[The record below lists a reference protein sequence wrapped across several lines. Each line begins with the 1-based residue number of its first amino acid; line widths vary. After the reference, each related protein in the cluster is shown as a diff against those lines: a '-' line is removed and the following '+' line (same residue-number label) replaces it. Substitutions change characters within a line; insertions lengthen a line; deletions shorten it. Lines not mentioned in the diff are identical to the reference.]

1 MTSPLFSG
9 PGAGRRG
16 LTAGP
21 SRRALLKTAG
31 KATAVLAAAALSLT
45 ACSTGPAGPAGP
57 AGSATAGSSA
67 ASASTSPQFPVTIKH
82 VFGETTIKEQPKRVV
97 TVSWVNDDV
106 AIALGV
112 VPVGVPKNEWGGN
125 DKGSTPWKD
134 AALEKLGAGFGSAK
148 APVQFSEADGINF
161 TEIAKLNPDVILG
174 AYSGLTEEDYKKLS
188 EIAPVVAHPE
198 LAYGT
203 PWQESTTIIGKALG
217 KEAEAAKLVSDT
229 EAAIKDKV
237 SKYPQIA
244 GKSFIYG
251 NLEPDKSDG
260 VNVYTAND
268 NRPRFLTEIGM
279 KLASVVEDNSKGSK
293 EFFIPWSAEKANE
306 LKSDVFVTWVPDA
319 ATTGSIKADPL
330 LGQIPAI
337 KSGALV
343 ADSDNTLTLSISASS
358 PLSLPW
364 SLDTFLPQL
373 ASAADKVTATVK

>member
-9 PGAGRRG
+9 PNATRRT
-16 LTAGP
+16 LFK
-21 SRRALLKTAG
+21 SAG
-31 KATAVLAAAALSLT
+31 KATAVLAAAALTLS
-45 ACSTGPAGPAGP
+45 ACSTGPA
-57 AGSATAGSSA
+57 SST
-67 ASASTSPQFPVTIKH
+67 SDASTSSSSSSQFPVTIKH

-125 DKGSTPWKD
+125 EQGSTPWKD
-134 AALEKLGAGFGSAK
+134 AALEELGAGFGSDK
-148 APVQFSEADGINF
+148 APVQFSEADGVNF
-161 TEIAKLNPDVILG
+161 TEIAKLTPDVILA
-174 AYSGLTEEDYKKLS
+174 AYSGLTEEDYKKLT

-198 LAYGT
+198 IAYGT
-203 PWQESTTIIGKALG
+203 SWQDSTSIIGKALG
-217 KEAEAAKLVSDT
+217 KEAEATKLISDT
-229 EAAIKDKV
+229 EATIKEKV
-237 SKYPQIA
+237 SKYPQLE

-251 NLEPDKSDG
+251 NLEPASAEG

-268 NRPRFLTEIGM
+268 NRPRFLSEIGM
-279 KLASVVEDNSKGSK
+279 KLASVVEENSKGSK

-306 LKSDVFVTWVPDA
+306 LESDIFVTWVPDA
-319 ATTGSIKADPL
+319 ATTDSIKSDPL

-337 KSGALV
+337 QKGALV

-373 ASAADKVTATVK
+373 ATAADAVK

>member
-1 MTSPLFSG
+1 MCKQK
-9 PGAGRRG
+9 AV
-16 LTAGP
+16 TAG
-21 SRRALLKTAG
+21 
-31 KATAVLAAAALSLT
+31 AAMVSGVAAM
-45 ACSTGPAGPAGP
+45 ACSTGPAAPAG
-57 AGSATAGSSA
+57 G
-67 ASASTSPQFPVTIKH
+67 ASASSSSSSQFPVTIEH
-82 VFGETTIKEQPKRVV
+82 VYGETTIEKQPTRVA

-125 DKGSTPWKD
+125 EQGSTPWKD
-134 AALEKLGAGFGSAK
+134 AALEELGAGFGSDK
-148 APVQFSEADGINF
+148 APVQYSEADGINF
-161 TEIAKLNPDVILG
+161 TEIAKLTPDVILA
-174 AYSGLTEEDYKKLS
+174 AYSGLTEEDYKKLT

-203 PWQESTTIIGKALG
+203 SWQDSTSIIGKALG
-217 KEAEAAKLVSDT
+217 KDAEAAKLVSDT
-229 EAAIKDKV
+229 EATIKEKV
-237 SKYPQIA
+237 AEYPQIT

-251 NLEPDKSDG
+251 NLEPASADG

-268 NRPRFLTEIGM
+268 NRPRFLSEIGM
-279 KLASVVEDNSKGSK
+279 KLAPVVEENSKGSK

-306 LKSDVFVTWVPDA
+306 LESDIFVTWVPDA
-319 ATTGSIKADPL
+319 ATTDSIKSDPL

-337 KSGALV
+337 KNGALV

-373 ASAADKVTATVK
+373 ASAADAVK

>member
-9 PGAGRRG
+9 PSATRRT
-16 LTAGP
+16 LFN
-21 SRRALLKTAG
+21 SAG
-31 KATAVLAAAALSLT
+31 KATAVLAAAAHTLS
-45 ACSTGPAGPAGP
+45 ACSTGPA
-57 AGSATAGSSA
+57 SSA
-67 ASASTSPQFPVTIKH
+67 GDASASSSSSSQFPVTIEH
-82 VFGETTIKEQPKRVV
+82 VYGETTIEKQPTRVA

-125 DKGSTPWKD
+125 EQGSTPWKD
-134 AALEKLGAGFGSAK
+134 AALEELGAGFGSEK
-148 APVQFSEADGINF
+148 APVQYSEADGINF
-161 TEIAKLNPDVILG
+161 TEIAKLTPDVILA
-174 AYSGLTEEDYKKLS
+174 AYSGLTEEDYKKLT

-203 PWQESTTIIGKALG
+203 SWQDSTSIIGKALG
-217 KEAEAAKLVSDT
+217 KDAEAAKLVSDT
-229 EAAIKDKV
+229 EATIKEKV
-237 SKYPQIA
+237 AEYPQIT

-251 NLEPDKSDG
+251 NLEPASADG

-268 NRPRFLTEIGM
+268 NRPRFLSEIGM
-279 KLASVVEDNSKGSK
+279 KLAPVVEENSKGSK

-306 LKSDVFVTWVPDA
+306 LESDIFVTWVPDA
-319 ATTGSIKADPL
+319 ATTDSIKSDPL

-337 KSGALV
+337 KNGALV

-373 ASAADKVTATVK
+373 ASAADAVK

>member
-9 PGAGRRG
+9 PSATRRT
-16 LTAGP
+16 LFK
-21 SRRALLKTAG
+21 SAG
-31 KATAVLAAAALSLT
+31 KATAVLAAAALTLS
-45 ACSTGPAGPAGP
+45 ACSTGPASSTSDAGT
-57 AGSATAGSSA
+57 SGSS
-67 ASASTSPQFPVTIKH
+67 SPQFPVTLKH
-82 VFGETTIKEQPKRVV
+82 VFGETTIKAQPKRVV

-106 AIALGV
+106 ALALGV

-125 DKGSTPWKD
+125 EQGSTPWKD
-134 AALEKLGAGFGSAK
+134 AALKELGAGFGSDK

-161 TEIAKLNPDVILG
+161 TEIAKLTPDVILA
-174 AYSGLTEEDYKKLS
+174 AYSGLTEEDYRKLS

-203 PWQESTTIIGKALG
+203 SWQDSTSIIGKALG
-217 KEAEAAKLVSDT
+217 KGAEATKLISDT
-229 EAAIKDKV
+229 EATIKEKV

-251 NLEPDKSDG
+251 NLEPASADG

-268 NRPRFLTEIGM
+268 NRPRFLSEIGM

-306 LKSDVFVTWVPDA
+306 LKSDIFVTWVPDA
-319 ATTGSIKADPL
+319 ATADSIKADPL

-337 KSGALV
+337 QKGALV

-373 ASAADKVTATVK
+373 ATAADAVK

>member
-9 PGAGRRG
+9 PSATRRT
-16 LTAGP
+16 LFK
-21 SRRALLKTAG
+21 SAG
-31 KATAVLAAAALSLT
+31 KATAVLAAAALTLS
-45 ACSTGPAGPAGP
+45 ACSTGPA
-57 AGSATAGSSA
+57 SST
-67 ASASTSPQFPVTIKH
+67 SDASTSSSSSSQFPVTIKH
-82 VFGETTIKEQPKRVV
+82 VFGETTVKEQPKRVA

-134 AALEKLGAGFGSAK
+134 AALEGLGAGFGSDK
-148 APVQFSEADGINF
+148 APVQYSEADGINF
-161 TEIAKLNPDVILG
+161 TEIAKLTPDVILA

-203 PWQESTTIIGKALG
+203 SWQDSTSIIGKALG
-217 KEAEAAKLVSDT
+217 KDAEATKLIAGT
-229 EAAIKDKV
+229 EATIKEKV
-237 SKYPQIA
+237 AKFPQIA

-251 NLEPDKSDG
+251 NLEPASADG

-268 NRPRFLTEIGM
+268 NRPRFLSEIGM
-279 KLASVVEDNSKGSK
+279 KQASVVDENSKGSK

-306 LKSDVFVTWVPDA
+306 LESDIFVTWVPDA
-319 ATTGSIKADPL
+319 ATTDSIKADPL

-337 KSGALV
+337 KKGALV

-373 ASAADKVTATVK
+373 ATAADTVK

>member
-9 PGAGRRG
+9 PLSTRRT
-16 LTAGP
+16 LF
-21 SRRALLKTAG
+21 SSAG
-31 KATAVLAAAALSLT
+31 KAAAVLAAAALTLS
-45 ACSTGPAGPAGP
+45 ACSTGPASSVAGT
-57 AGSATAGSSA
+57 GGTGSS
-67 ASASTSPQFPVTIKH
+67 TQFPVTIGH
-82 VFGETTIKEQPKRVV
+82 AFGQTTIDKQPARVA

-112 VPVGVPKNEWGGN
+112 VPVGVPRNDWGGN

-148 APVQFSEADGINF
+148 APVQYSEADGINF
-161 TEIAKLNPDVILG
+161 TEIAKLAPDIILA
-174 AYSGLTEEDYKKLS
+174 AYSGLTEEDYRKLS

-198 LAYGT
+198 VAYGT
-203 PWQESTTIIGKALG
+203 SWQDSTTIIGKALG

-229 EAAIKDKV
+229 EATVKDKV
-237 SKYPQIA
+237 SQYPQIQ

-251 NLEPDKSDG
+251 NLEPARGDG

-279 KLASVVEDNSKGSK
+279 TLAHVVAENSKGSK
-293 EFFIPWSAEKANE
+293 EFYLSWSAEKAND
-306 LKSDVFVTWVPDA
+306 LQSDIFVTWVPDA
-319 ATTGSIKADPL
+319 STAEAIKADPL

-337 KSGALV
+337 RKGALV
-343 ADSDNTLTLSISASS
+343 ADQDNTLTLSISASS

-373 ASAADKVTATVK
+373 ATAADAVK

>member
-9 PGAGRRG
+9 PSATRRT
-16 LTAGP
+16 LFK
-21 SRRALLKTAG
+21 SAG
-31 KATAVLAAAALSLT
+31 KATAVLAAAALTLS
-45 ACSTGPAGPAGP
+45 ACSTGPA
-57 AGSATAGSSA
+57 SSA
-67 ASASTSPQFPVTIKH
+67 GDASASSSSSSQFPVTIEH
-82 VFGETTIKEQPKRVV
+82 VYGETVIEEQPTRVA

-125 DKGSTPWKD
+125 EQGSTPWKD
-134 AALEKLGAGFGSAK
+134 AALEELGAGFGSDK
-148 APVQFSEADGINF
+148 APVQYSEADGINF
-161 TEIAKLNPDVILG
+161 TEIAKLTPDVILA
-174 AYSGLTEEDYKKLS
+174 AYSGLTEEDYKKLT
-188 EIAPVVAHPE
+188 EIAPVVAHHE

-203 PWQESTTIIGKALG
+203 SWQDSTSIIGKALG
-217 KEAEAAKLVSDT
+217 KDAEAAKLVSDT
-229 EAAIKDKV
+229 EATIKEKV
-237 SKYPQIA
+237 AEYPQIT

-251 NLEPDKSDG
+251 NLEPASADG

-268 NRPRFLTEIGM
+268 NRPRFLSEIGM
-279 KLASVVEDNSKGSK
+279 KLAPVVEENSKGSK

-306 LKSDVFVTWVPDA
+306 LESDIFVTWVPDA
-319 ATTGSIKADPL
+319 ATTDSIKSDPL

-337 KSGALV
+337 KNGALV

-373 ASAADKVTATVK
+373 ASAADAVK

>member
-9 PGAGRRG
+9 PSATRRT
-16 LTAGP
+16 LFK
-21 SRRALLKTAG
+21 SAG
-31 KATAVLAAAALSLT
+31 KATAVLAAAALTLS
-45 ACSTGPAGPAGP
+45 ACSTGPASSTSDAGT
-57 AGSATAGSSA
+57 SGSS
-67 ASASTSPQFPVTIKH
+67 SPQFPVTLKH
-82 VFGETTIKEQPKRVV
+82 VFGETTIKAQPKRVV

-106 AIALGV
+106 ALALGV

-125 DKGSTPWKD
+125 EQGSTPWKD
-134 AALEKLGAGFGSAK
+134 AALKELGAGFGSDK

-161 TEIAKLNPDVILG
+161 TEIAKLTPDVILA
-174 AYSGLTEEDYKKLS
+174 AYSGLTEEDYTKLS

-203 PWQESTTIIGKALG
+203 SWQDSTSIIGKALG
-217 KEAEAAKLVSDT
+217 KGAEATKLISDT
-229 EAAIKDKV
+229 EATIKEKV

-251 NLEPDKSDG
+251 NLEPASADG

-268 NRPRFLTEIGM
+268 NRPRFLSEIGM

-306 LKSDVFVTWVPDA
+306 LKSDIFVTWVPDA
-319 ATTGSIKADPL
+319 ATADSIKADPL

-337 KSGALV
+337 QKGALV

-373 ASAADKVTATVK
+373 ATAADAVK